1 MREQL
6 DRVVAEMVD
15 RGVHFDDAQRE
26 FERRF
31 ISRVVAACDGNVSRA
46 AEVLG
51 MHRNTLT
58 RKVTALKIRLSRS
71 SAA

>member
-15 RGVHFDDAQRE
+15 KGVHYDDAQRE

-58 RKVTALKIRLSRS
+58 RKVTALKIRVSRH

>member
-15 RGVHFDDAQRE
+15 KGVHYEDAQRE

-58 RKVTALKIRLSRS
+58 RKVAALKIRVSRS

>member
-15 RGVHFDDAQRE
+15 RGVHYDDAQRE

-58 RKVTALKIRLSRS
+58 RKVTALKIRVSRS

>member
-15 RGVHFDDAQRE
+15 KGVHYDDAQRE

-46 AEVLG
+46 AEVMG

-58 RKVTALKIRLSRS
+58 RKVAALKIRVSRS

>member
-15 RGVHFDDAQRE
+15 RGVHYDDAQRE

-31 ISRVVAACDGNVSRA
+31 IARVMAACDGNVSRA

-51 MHRNTLT
+51 MHRNTLA
-58 RKVTALKIRLSRS
+58 RKVAALKIRVSRS

>member
-15 RGVHFDDAQRE
+15 KGVHYDDAQRE

-31 ISRVVAACDGNVSRA
+31 IGRVVAACDGNVSRA

-58 RKVTALKIRLSRS
+58 RKVTALKIRVSRH